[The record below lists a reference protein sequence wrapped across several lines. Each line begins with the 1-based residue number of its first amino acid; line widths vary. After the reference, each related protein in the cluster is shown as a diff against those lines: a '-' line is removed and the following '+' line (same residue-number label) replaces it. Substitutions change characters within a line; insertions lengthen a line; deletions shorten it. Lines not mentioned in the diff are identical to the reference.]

1 MPQDA
6 NATRLV
12 DKSTLH
18 TIQVELQQGY
28 NLSPVEAQVLAQR
41 VEQLIDEQTGSTRQQ
56 GQISYQA
63 IAADEPPGKPLSQCR
78 KVSVH
83 LTLAAEEDMEVWA
96 EQGSEALRRLRAHR
110 LIYEA
115 LLQGG
120 VLSQEDVAYLLGV
133 SRKTIQRIFAFYR
146 QEGHHLPSRGE
157 IQDMGAGMSHK
168 IPVIRKYLQELSFS
182 SISQHLGK
190 HGLYSMVRYLRHFA
204 LVMVL
209 EERGLTPAQMQS
221 VIGISENLIQQ
232 YRSLYSELDVPEHQR
247 TLARLKRTVFRPA
260 AEQKQEAWQGPAANA
275 LTGGEKGGRP

>member
-115 LLQGG
+115 LLQG
-120 VLSQEDVAYLLGV
+120 YLDGLGPV
-133 SRKTIQRIFAFYR
+133 MTPAERALLPFSATLITLEIGMRFLTDHLAGDTYFRIRRPGQNLDRCRTQFRLVEHLERLQPDMERLAASRT
-146 QEGHHLPSRGE
+146 
-157 IQDMGAGMSHK
+157 
-168 IPVIRKYLQELSFS
+168 IPVS
-182 SISQHLGK
+182 SG
-190 HGLYSMVRYLRHFA
+190 
-204 LVMVL
+204 
-209 EERGLTPAQMQS
+209 
-221 VIGISENLIQQ
+221 
-232 YRSLYSELDVPEHQR
+232 
-247 TLARLKRTVFRPA
+247 
-260 AEQKQEAWQGPAANA
+260 
-275 LTGGEKGGRP
+275 